1 MSSKKNRGGGDER
14 FLRVQKDPRFWEMP
28 EREHK
33 IQIDERFRSMFH
45 DERFKVT
52 NAVDKRGRP
61 VSHTS
66 AEDLRRFY
74 KVSEDEDEGGWCPT
88 HTHARTTSCFITHT
102 FSPDDEDGEEDAEE
116 ERGEASG
123 SDESGVDSEDDDSG
137 PDLARGK
144 GNVETSSD
152 EDEEDEVDA
161 VLRRE
166 EEEMEHD
173 WGELWK
179 DAPRSDEVSSGVPG
193 GAVA

>member
-1 MSSKKNRGGGDER
+1 MD
-14 FLRVQKDPRFWEMP
+14 
-28 EREHK
+28 
-33 IQIDERFRSMFH
+33 
-45 DERFKVT
+45 
-52 NAVDKRGRP
+52 
-61 VSHTS
+61 
-66 AEDLRRFY
+66 
-74 KVSEDEDEGGWCPT
+74 SEE
-88 HTHARTTSCFITHT
+88 
-102 FSPDDEDGEEDAEE
+102 
-116 ERGEASG
+116 
-123 SDESGVDSEDDDSG
+123 EDDDSG

-179 DAPRSDEVSSGVPG
+179 DAPRSDEVSSGVLG